1 MSAALM
7 VDYFGRRP
15 MFLTSNSS
23 MVVTFGLW
31 IAFTALNIERNSAGF
46 GVGAIVMMFLHT
58 LAYNLVW

>member
-1 MSAALM
+1 
-7 VDYFGRRP
+7 

-31 IAFTALNIERNSAGF
+31 IAFTALNIERNSARF